1 MQSKHN
7 QNEAVLFLYLYILH
21 LVILT
26 HLILHLLAKGKD
38 LVSSSTKCT
47 LNFLSK
53 KQLQIFSNS
62 LPSCFAISSKSVCWY
77 MGHESS
83 AYKNRF
89 DFTARD
95 MSLT

>member
-21 LVILT
+21 LVILM
-26 HLILHLLAKGKD
+26 HLILHLLAKGQD
-38 LVSSSTKCT
+38 LVSSSTKCM

-62 LPSCFAISSKSVCWY
+62 LPSCFAISSTSVCWY